1 MEPRVCYALPC
12 RLFCGRGAAHP
23 LLEIR
28 KGPLCS
34 TKRNGLMRETVL
46 TVVRVRDKMDVRP
59 RPRSPCSSSRYRLLA
74 LVCRSLLAQGP
85 GPLSQRGPA
94 AGLRRAGVPLV
105 VLDDSGAERSPRRSA
120 QRPGRGGPGGALS
133 LVVLAQ
139 GGGGAS
145 RAEGPWAFGAHPGT
159 WPDYALEAMW
169 RCIQARKGFGPAGGL
184 TARVGTPARGGATRA

>member
-12 RLFCGRGAAHP
+12 RLFCGRGASAHP

-28 KGPLCS
+28 KGPLCG

-59 RPRSPCSSSRYRLLA
+59 RPAVLARRVANYRLLA

-133 LVVLAQ
+133 LVVLTQ
-139 GGGGAS
+139 GVPGEPKVPGRSARTRARGQITPSRRCGAAS
-145 RAEGPWAFGAHPGT
+145 RH
-159 WPDYALEAMW
+159 
-169 RCIQARKGFGPAGGL
+169 
-184 TARVGTPARGGATRA
+184 